1 MRMKVLTKEGEGNND
16 EDADNNDENK
26 DEDEGNGVRTV
37 ILRRKVMMTMIIP
50 K

>member
-37 ILRRKVMMTMIIP
+37 ILRRKVMMTMIFQ
-50 K
+50 

>member
-37 ILRRKVMMTMIIP
+37 ILRRKVMMTMIIQ
-50 K
+50 